1 MDKFQIFSIRNLLIM
16 IQIPHKGQHILEDIF
31 FLTANAEFHGKA
43 ISHRIKFQAGFQ
55 LHPAKIRIPG
65 KRKHTAV

>member
-16 IQIPHKGQHILEDIF
+16 IQIPHKGQHVLKDIF
-31 FLTANAEFHGKA
+31 FLTANTEFHGKA

-55 LHPAKIRIPG
+55 LHLAKIRIPG